1 MKNLVMALT
10 LAAVEFALPHSGEAA
25 GAARPVPGY
34 YNPANGT
41 FVPMV
46 TKSPAV
52 APTTRTG
59 TVKIS
64 IALSLEAAIG
74 ADEPISCQA
83 SISAFDASFDN
94 SASTSGV
101 VVRSGAKGTV
111 VLIIPYDWTMAAAN
125 EMVTI
130 TTSCSEGSSGTGG
143 VGHSIFFTVA
153 GFPVP
158 AKAGTVTTKS
168 LTASL

>member
-1 MKNLVMALT
+1 MKILVMALT

-25 GAARPVPGY
+25 GAARLVPGY

-52 APTTRTG
+52 APITRTG

-64 IALSLEAAIG
+64 ITLSLEAG
-74 ADEPISCQA
+74 VGTDESISCQA
-83 SISAFDASFDN
+83 SIGAFDASFEN

-111 VLIIPYDWTMAAAN
+111 VLTIPYDWTMAAAN

-130 TTSCSEGSSGTGG
+130 TTSCSEGSFSAGG
-143 VGHSIFFTVA
+143 VGHSIIFTVP
-153 GFPVP
+153 GFAVP
-158 AKAGTVTTKS
+158 TKAGTVTTKS
-168 LTASL
+168 LTASM